1 MGGEWYEL
9 HRRYFFVGHIVCIV
23 IFLLYGLVTDPSKKT
38 LEMLREPIED
48 RRITVSG
55 VNATLTFPSSI
66 ILVAVMNEVTPITIQ
81 CNEMR
86 ETPLCGVVG
95 VFEEIYS
102 ICSKN
107 MTLIY

>member
-1 MGGEWYEL
+1 MTLAHHGVLFLDEL
-9 HRRYFFVGHIVCIV
+9 PEF
-23 IFLLYGLVTDPSKKT
+23 SKKT
-38 LEMLREPIED
+38 LEVLREPIED
-48 RRITVSG
+48 RQITVSR

-66 ILVAVMNEVTPITIQ
+66 ILVAVMNDVTSITIR

-95 VFEEIYS
+95 IFEETYS

-107 MTLIY
+107 MTLIYLKN

>member
-1 MGGEWYEL
+1 MSYIAGI
-9 HRRYFFVGHIVCIV
+9 FVIGPMIGAV
-23 IFLLYGLVTDPSKKT
+23 ILFLYGLVTDPSKKT

>member
-1 MGGEWYEL
+1 MSYIAGI
-9 HRRYFFVGHIVCIV
+9 FVIGLMIGAV
-23 IFLLYGLVTDPSKKT
+23 ILFLYGLVTDPSKKT
-38 LEMLREPIED
+38 LEVLREPIED
-48 RRITVSG
+48 RRITVSR

-66 ILVAVMNEVTPITIQ
+66 IRVAVMNEVTSITIQ

-107 MTLIY
+107 MTLIYLKN

>member
-1 MGGEWYEL
+1 MGYIAGI
-9 HRRYFFVGHIVCIV
+9 FVIGPMIGAV
-23 IFLLYGLVTDPSKKT
+23 ILFLYGLVTDPSKKM

-48 RRITVSG
+48 RQITVSR

-66 ILVAVMNEVTPITIQ
+66 ILVAIMNDVTSITIR